1 MKYNVRCHHC
11 GQLFPVDGQPGQHSE
26 ATCPH
31 CGAKLQFTAPETAG
45 QPSADDTPESN
56 KKLIILV
63 AVLALLT
70 VAVYVGHTFYDSYLD
85 RQHRHQMARLLQ
97 LDSARTVEAEAAE
110 HAYAIQK
117 SCEDS
122 ILRHSEQFIK
132 EHVEEIYAIAFAEI
146 NGAPNDTIDISRDFF
161 TPSFS
166 EAITAARNRARRD
179 SLAVAPPNFWT
190 QGYSQ
195 GLMLPARAVSVS
207 HITADSAQVFL
218 KAEQRRSRPD
228 EPLRTA
234 SYLGTLR
241 LAFTNGRWLIDD
253 FINER
258 RGSFRRLLKPRP
270 TPVEAETEAEPQDT
284 E

>member
-1 MKYNVRCHHC
+1 MLDG
-11 GQLFPVDGQPGQHSE
+11 GQLD
-26 ATCPH
+26 
-31 CGAKLQFTAPETAG
+31 
-45 QPSADDTPESN
+45 
-56 KKLIILV
+56 ILFN
-63 AVLALLT
+63 LT
-70 VAVYVGHTFYDSYLD
+70 
-85 RQHRHQMARLLQ
+85 
-97 LDSARTVEAEAAE
+97 
-110 HAYAIQK
+110 I
-117 SCEDS
+117 
-122 ILRHSEQFIK
+122 
-132 EHVEEIYAIAFAEI
+132 
-146 NGAPNDTIDISRDFF
+146 
-161 TPSFS
+161 
-166 EAITAARNRARRD
+166 
-179 SLAVAPPNFWT
+179 

-195 GLMLPARAVSVS
+195 GLLLPARAVSVS

-218 KAEQRRSRPD
+218 NAEQRRSRPD